1 MAPDSEGRRGH
12 RFPAWLRIAVQAGL
26 TVGVTFFL
34 VDRLGVGVGDALAV
48 GRALPDPR
56 ILPLGLSFP
65 FLLGVFFLAASF
77 WGRMARELGAS
88 DPGAWASFR
97 IVMVANLGRYLPGK
111 FWPLAGLAL
120 LARREGIPA
129 STGSAAGV
137 LIQGFSL
144 GGAAVVALPALWIGA
159 GGGRG
164 DSVGL
169 DTSAG
174 AGLAAA
180 GILLVLVS
188 LASVPALTH
197 RGLRLLFRA
206 AGRDPAEAP
215 RPAASFGPRWL
226 LLHVILW
233 CGYGVAFGLF
243 LSGLGF
249 DVPLA
254 EAAPAFTAAYLLGY
268 VALFAPAGIGIREG
282 FLIAFLQPSLG
293 GAAAAV
299 AVLARVWMTVVELVP
314 AGILAVQELLRTRAT
329 GMGKGGGA
337 R

>member
-1 MAPDSEGRRGH
+1 MSPDPEGRRG
-12 RFPAWLRIAVQAGL
+12 RRLPPWLRITVQSVL
-26 TVGVTFFL
+26 TVGVTLFL
-34 VDRLGVGVGDALAV
+34 VDRLGVGAGDALAV

-56 ILPLGLSFP
+56 ILPLALSFP

-111 FWPLAGLAL
+111 LWPLAGLAF

-144 GGAAVVALPALWIGA
+144 AGAAVVALPALWMGA
-159 GGGRG
+159 AGGRG
-164 DSVGL
+164 DPVGSHA
-169 DTSAG
+169 TGG

-180 GILLVLVS
+180 GVLLLLVT
-188 LASVPALTH
+188 LASVPAVTS
-197 RGLRLLFRA
+197 RGIRLLFRA

-215 RPAASFGPRWL
+215 RPAASFGPRWC

-233 CGYGVAFGLF
+233 CGYGAAFGLF
-243 LSGLGF
+243 LRGLGF
-249 DVPLA
+249 DVTLT
-254 EAAPAFTAAYLLGY
+254 ESVPAFTAAYLLGY

-314 AGILAVQELLRTRAT
+314 AGILGVQELLRNRAT
-329 GMGKGGGA
+329 GLGKGGGT
-337 R
+337 